1 MLYFIVN
8 EKSKSGNA
16 KQIWMDIE
24 EVLKVRNVSYQAFV
38 SEYRGH
44 AGKLAAEICAMDDDD
59 ICLVA
64 VGGDGTANEVI
75 NGITDFE
82 KVRFGVVPT
91 GSGNDLAR
99 GLSLSKDPK
108 NGVIHILNAM
118 KKTREDTWCMDL
130 GEVSFGEEK
139 RLFAI
144 SAGIGLD
151 ALVCKKALKSKIKD
165 FLNKIRLGKLT
176 YLVLTVQSLFT
187 MQTAD
192 AELIFDQEEGLQ
204 KRGMIFTAAM
214 NFKAEGGGVPMA
226 PAASARDGK
235 LSFCEAAGI
244 PKWRTFLCLPF
255 LVAAKHT
262 SIKGFSVTDAKECT
276 IRLNR
281 PMVVH
286 ADGEYCGEVAK
297 VHFRCLPGKLRVLK

>member
-16 KQIWMDIE
+16 KQIWKEIE

-44 AGKLAAEICAMDDDD
+44 AGKLAAEICAMDDND

-82 KVRFGVVPT
+82 KVRFGVIPT

-99 GLSLSKDPK
+99 GLLLSKDPK
-108 NGVIHILNAM
+108 NGAIHILNAM
-118 KKTREDTWCMDL
+118 KKSREDTWCMDL
-130 GEVSFGEEK
+130 GEVNFGEEK

-151 ALVCKKALKSKIKD
+151 ALVCKKALKSTIKD
-165 FLNKIRLGKLT
+165 ILNKIRLGKLT

-187 MQTAD
+187 MQ
-192 AELIFDQEEGLQ
+192 
-204 KRGMIFTAAM
+204 R
-214 NFKAEGGGVPMA
+214 
-226 PAASARDGK
+226 
-235 LSFCEAAGI
+235 SFLTGR
-244 PKWRTFLCLPF
+244 KVYR
-255 LVAAKHT
+255 K
-262 SIKGFSVTDAKECT
+262 KE
-276 IRLNR
+276 
-281 PMVVH
+281 
-286 ADGEYCGEVAK
+286 
-297 VHFRCLPGKLRVLK
+297 